1 MTFLNPLLVF
11 GVAACTIPLIIHLL
25 NRSRF
30 RTVDWAAMHLLE
42 SVISSNR
49 RRVRFDQWI
58 LLLIRCAIPAVLALC
73 MARPVLTGAGLLAGD
88 APVSLVI
95 LLDNSYSMEVADPAG
110 TRFQAAVEAACQII
124 GAGSR
129 GSEYAV
135 IQMGGSPTPVFDRP
149 VFDAGTMI
157 QRLRQL
163 QPGYGACDV
172 PASLD
177 QAIALLKGMS
187 NARRELLVIS
197 DFQPADWQLLQS
209 EGAAALKQRLA
220 GLNVPPELTL
230 LPITPPDTAA
240 DRETQP
246 ANIAIESLELPRHAI
261 GAGQQISL
269 RASIRNYGIAE
280 IPSARILLKHND
292 QEVAVVQTALQPS
305 GITQV
310 LFPYEFEQPGSQ
322 VLSVDVVS
330 ADPLPTDNQLSAS
343 VNVWKS
349 LQVVLVDGAPGSLP
363 LQSETDYLSIALT
376 PLTFGRMELKD
387 LILTTTVPPAGLN
400 DELLKTA
407 RTVVLA
413 NVPQLADPQLVSLTQ
428 FVQRGGTLLICAGN
442 RMDLNWHREKLFAN
456 GLGLLPAAWGELR
469 GANAVPAGAATA
481 TPPAADTEP
490 PARIVS
496 RRFDHPALQFF
507 NEPASGDLSSA
518 SIRQWYA
525 VVTTPPPSDSGSDN
539 RTTDL
544 QNSQQTPAQSAAPE
558 PSPIESA
565 TPPEVAGEDDSDLP
579 TVMAQL
585 DNGSPLLLQK
595 RVGDGVVVQLTTAC
609 DADWSDLP
617 LRPFYVPLMQ
627 QLLTSMAEQ
636 VMPPRNIRTGEPAVA
651 LFAAPETSAV
661 SSPAAPAN
669 AAPPTPPGT
678 ASSPATAPPPAAASP
693 LSAPVESLTTTVMTP
708 DGGRRSVPVTSRDLL
723 YESRFQSTQRP
734 GLYTMT
740 LPAGDVEH
748 FVAGTSRQESDLQL
762 LSQTQC
768 RELAAGLSATLV
780 PTARQYLDQD
790 AVRRYGQEI
799 WKYFLAGLLVLLLL
813 EMVLQQRFA
822 GVRS

>member
-11 GVAACTIPLIIHLL
+11 GVAASTIPLIIHLL

-73 MARPVLTGAGLLAGD
+73 MARPVLTGSGLLAGN

-95 LLDNSYSMEVADPAG
+95 LLDNSYSMEVTDPAG

-135 IQMGGSPTPVFDRP
+135 VLMGGSPTPVFDRP

-177 QAIALLKGMS
+177 QAIALLNGMS
-187 NARRELLVIS
+187 HARRELLVIS
-197 DFQPADWQLLQS
+197 DFQPADWQRLQS
-209 EGAAALKQRLA
+209 DGAAALKQRLA
-220 GLNVPPELTL
+220 ELNVPPELTL

-240 DRETQP
+240 DRAAQP
-246 ANIAIESLELPRHAI
+246 PNVAIESLELPRHAI

-269 RASIRNYGIAE
+269 RANIRNYGLTE
-280 IPSARILLKHND
+280 IPSARILLKHNT

-310 LFPYEFEQPGSQ
+310 LFPYEFKQPGSQ
-322 VLSVDVVS
+322 VLSVEVVS
-330 ADPLPTDNQLSAS
+330 ADPLATDNHLSAS

-413 NVPQLADPQLVSLTQ
+413 NVPQLTDPQLVSLTQ

-469 GANAVPAGAATA
+469 GANAAPADAATA
-481 TPPAADTEP
+481 TPPAASTEP

-496 RRFDHPALQFF
+496 QRFDHPALQFF
-507 NEPASGDLSSA
+507 NEPANGDLSSA

-525 VVTTPPPSDSGSDN
+525 VVPTSPTPPSEGGSGN
-539 RTTDL
+539 RQTDL
-544 QNSQQTPAQSAAPE
+544 PTTQQPAAPAA
-558 PSPIESA
+558 SPIESA
-565 TPPEVAGEDDSDLP
+565 RPTEAAGEGDSDGP

-595 RVGDGVVVQLTTAC
+595 RVGDGLVVQLTTAC

-627 QLLTSMAEQ
+627 QLLTSIAEQ

-651 LFAAPETSAV
+651 LFAAPGAPAV
-661 SSPAAPAN
+661 SSQAAPGN
-669 AAPPTPPGT
+669 AAPSAPPST
-678 ASSPATAPPPAAASP
+678 ASSPATASSPDATTPPP
-693 LSAPVESLTTTVMTP
+693 APVESLTTTVTTP
-708 DGGRRSVPVTSRDLL
+708 DGGRRSVPVTARDLS

-740 LPAGDVEH
+740 LPAGDVEF

-768 RELAAGLSATLV
+768 RELAAGLSATLMS
-780 PTARQYLDQD
+780 TARQYIEQD
-790 AVRRYGQEI
+790 TVRRYGQEI

>member
-30 RTVDWAAMHLLE
+30 RSVDWAAMHLLE
-42 SVISSNR
+42 SVISTNR
-49 RRVRFDQWI
+49 RRFRFDQWI
-58 LLLIRCAIPAVLALC
+58 LLLIRCAIPALLALC
-73 MARPVLTGAGLLAGD
+73 LARPVLTGSGFLAGN

-124 GAGSR
+124 GAASR

-149 VFDAGTMI
+149 VFDAGTVI

-172 PASLD
+172 SASLD
-177 QAIALLKGMS
+177 QALAVLNGMS
-187 NARRELLVIS
+187 NARRELVVIS
-197 DFQPADWQLLQS
+197 DFQPADWQQLQS
-209 EGAAALKQRLA
+209 EGAAVLKQRLA
-220 GLNVPPELTL
+220 ELKVPPELTL
-230 LPITPPDTAA
+230 LPIAPPDTSTG
-240 DRETQP
+240 RETQP

-261 GAGQQISL
+261 GAGQQISV

-292 QEVAVVQTALQPS
+292 REVAVVQTALQPS

-310 LFPYEFEQPGSQ
+310 LFPFQFEQPGSQ
-322 VLSVDVVS
+322 VLSVEVVS
-330 ADPLPTDNQLSAS
+330 ADPLPTDNHLSAS
-343 VNVWKS
+343 VNIWKS

-387 LILTTTVPPAGLN
+387 LILTTTVPPAGLS
-400 DELLKTA
+400 DDLLKVA
-407 RTVVLA
+407 GTVVLA
-413 NVPQLADPQLVSLTQ
+413 NIPQLTDPQLLSLTQ

-442 RMDLNWHREKLFAN
+442 RMDLNWHREKLFAD
-456 GLGLLPAAWGELR
+456 GRGLLPAAWGELR
-469 GANAVPAGAATA
+469 GANEEPSGAVPSTA
-481 TPPAADTEP
+481 PVADTEP

-507 NEPASGDLSSA
+507 NEPANGDLSSA
-518 SIRQWYA
+518 SIRRWYA
-525 VVTTPPPSDSGSDN
+525 VVAASPVSDN
-539 RTTDL
+539 STNNDKTASQASPANSAPAAVPRSETAVAEKPTDAATE
-544 QNSQQTPAQSAAPE
+544 SVSAA
-558 PSPIESA
+558 
-565 TPPEVAGEDDSDLP
+565 L

-585 DNGSPLLLQK
+585 DNGSPLLIEK

-627 QLLTSMAEQ
+627 QLLTTMAEQ

-651 LFAAPETSAV
+651 LFAAPPATADSAAGV
-661 SSPAAPAN
+661 VTN
-669 AAPPTPPGT
+669 VAPPTLPST
-678 ASSPATAPPPAAASP
+678 A
-693 LSAPVESLTTTVMTP
+693 APVEATESQPAAVDFLTTSVTTP
-708 DGGRRSVPVTSRDLL
+708 DGGRRSVPVTVRDQL
-723 YESRFQSTQRP
+723 YESRYEATQRP
-734 GLYTMT
+734 GLYTLT
-740 LPAGDVEH
+740 LPAGAVEH

-780 PTARQYLDQD
+780 PTARQYLEQD
-790 AVRRYGQEI
+790 ALRRYGQEI
-799 WKYFLAGLLVLLLL
+799 WKYFLAGLLAFLLL
-813 EMVLQQRFA
+813 EMVLQQKFA